1 MLFPGYTR
9 CKKKPD
15 SQPSLAKR
23 NYESGFAL
31 KITILIRQEHY
42 SYSEKKKQKR

>member
-1 MLFPGYTR
+1 MLMTPSIKCLLAKLAAKKKSLILFPGYSR

-23 NYESGFAL
+23 RYESGFA
-31 KITILIRQEHY
+31 
-42 SYSEKKKQKR
+42 